1 MSLFLL
7 IVSVVCSELPAKEKN
22 KTMLN
27 PLNTKN
33 EPERIVLEGV
43 PRIGWGEGTP
53 IGSVTTFPMALWA
66 CMKYLGEEYP
76 VEYIF
81 SASGAAFR
89 LLWKPGWSPDN
100 LVFEF
105 MAEETSE
112 PIGRAFEV
120 VGYTYEWIR
129 REEDRDNEAYF
140 RHRIIESIRDRGRPV
155 LVCGIIGPPEWCI
168 VTGYDEYGEVMI
180 GWNYYQDSPGV
191 EWEPSGYFRKRDWF
205 TEDTEGLILM
215 GEKQEK
221 PPLSDIYRSTLALA
235 LDVVRTPRVRER
247 HSGLAAYKIWA
258 EELLRDEL
266 FPEDDSRMLGGRL
279 MCHDDNMN
287 VVAEGRWCAAQFL
300 KQMAKNEPSRLEE
313 IRAAAACYEAEYDL
327 ICQGWE
333 LMGEDYPSNPRSAAQ
348 ARKLADPAIRRQL
361 VPIILQA
368 HDKDAEAADHIER
381 VLAKNH

>member
-1 MSLFLL
+1 MTNPGESRNG
-7 IVSVVCSELPAKEKN
+7 PAKV
-22 KTMLN
+22 
-27 PLNTKN
+27 
-33 EPERIVLEGV
+33 VLEGV

-66 CMKYLGEEYP
+66 CMKYLGEEYS
-76 VEYIF
+76 VEYVF

-120 VGYTYEWIR
+120 VGYAYELIL
-129 REEDRDNEAYF
+129 REDDRDNEAYF
-140 RHRIIESIRDRGRPV
+140 RYRIVESIRDRGRPV

-180 GWNYYQDSPGV
+180 GWNYYQGSPGV
-191 EWEPSGYFRKRDWF
+191 ELEPSGYFRKRDWF
-205 TEDTEGLILM
+205 TEDTEGLILI

-221 PPLSDIYRSTLALA
+221 PPLSDIYRSTLELA
-235 LDVVRTPRVRER
+235 LDVVRTPLVGGR
-247 HSGLAAYKIWA
+247 HSGLAAYKVWA

-266 FPEDDSRMLGGRL
+266 FPEDDRRILGGRL

-300 KQMAKNEPSRLEE
+300 QQMAKDEPSRAEE

-348 ARKLADPAIRRQL
+348 ASRLAEPTIRLQL
-361 VPIILQA
+361 APIILQA
-368 HDKDAEAADHIER
+368 HAKDVEAAEHIER
-381 VLAKNH
+381 ALAKYH